1 MITSVSGDTNNSF
14 LPSMPVI
21 GYITRLLVQAPRFLV
36 WHSDFGCLSHHT
48 RTGHVPRLPRYL
60 QLPLTWPQI
69 DKFVFL
75 SVNLS
80 INRSIHLSIHL
91 SIYLDGLYMYKF
103 PLFIGSIYAI
113 HPSAHVEVHQL
124 QPLRRQP
131 KESDRVMSIT
141 TLLLYIYI
149 YIHVTIVLR
158 MFYDNLCVFCMC
170 KFIWLVVYTY

>member
-1 MITSVSGDTNNSF
+1 MGTLIIVSCHPCPSLVTSPDCWFKHPVFWFGIPILVVSATTHEQDTCQGCQGIYNCRWHDPKLINSSF
-14 LPSMPVI
+14 CPSI
-21 GYITRLLVQAPRFLV
+21 YQ
-36 WHSDFGCLSHHT
+36 S
-48 RTGHVPRLPRYL
+48 
-60 QLPLTWPQI
+60 I
-69 DKFVFL
+69 DP
-75 SVNLS
+75 S
-80 INRSIHLSIHL
+80 IYL

-149 YIHVTIVLR
+149 Y
-158 MFYDNLCVFCMC
+158 
-170 KFIWLVVYTY
+170 TYMLL